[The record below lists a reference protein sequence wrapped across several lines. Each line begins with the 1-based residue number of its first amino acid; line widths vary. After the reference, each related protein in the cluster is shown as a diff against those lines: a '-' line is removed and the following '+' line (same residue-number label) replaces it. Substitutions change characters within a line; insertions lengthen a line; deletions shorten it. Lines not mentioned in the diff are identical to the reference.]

1 MTALIATLSQ
11 LSPRRAPL
19 SRAAV
24 RRMAGP
30 GLLVAVGYIDPG
42 NWATDI
48 AAGSAYGYT
57 LLGAVLL
64 ASLLGLLFQNVAA
77 QLGVATGKDLAALT
91 REHLP
96 RPLARTAWLA
106 AEIGIVATALAELV
120 GGAIA
125 LRLLFGLPLAAGLT
139 VAALG
144 TLALMALSRRSHHLH
159 EHAVGVLLLVVSLAF
174 FYLLVRAQPASADVL
189 RGALGD
195 RQVLAHDGML
205 AVALGILGATVMPH
219 NLFLHSGLV
228 AERSAALPTHE
239 RPIALQV
246 AKADTRLSLL
256 LATVVNAAILVVAA
270 AALGRLGRP
279 LDDLDDAHQALVA
292 ALGVGAGVVFAVALY
307 AAGQSSAVTGVMAGR
322 ILSRGFAGR
331 ESRVWLRGI
340 ATRLAAIC
348 AAFALLALWPQAS
361 PDRLLVLSQCVLGMT
376 LPFALV
382 PMLLLAFRR
391 RLLGGMA
398 FGPVTLAMAA
408 AGTALVLGLDGYLLA
423 TAL

>member
-1 MTALIATLSQ
+1 
-11 LSPRRAPL
+11 
-19 SRAAV
+19 
-24 RRMAGP
+24 
-30 GLLVAVGYIDPG
+30 
-42 NWATDI
+42 
-48 AAGSAYGYT
+48 
-57 LLGAVLL
+57 
-64 ASLLGLLFQNVAA
+64 
-77 QLGVATGKDLAALT
+77 
-91 REHLP
+91 
-96 RPLARTAWLA
+96 
-106 AEIGIVATALAELV
+106 
-120 GGAIA
+120 
-125 LRLLFGLPLAAGLT
+125 
-139 VAALG
+139 
-144 TLALMALSRRSHHLH
+144 LH

-189 RGALGD
+189 RGALGG

-228 AERSAALPTHE
+228 AERSAALPTQE

-246 AKADTRLSLL
+246 ARADTRLSLL

-270 AALGRLGRP
+270 AALGQP